1 MRSIARS
8 QLALQYTE
16 IQRMFVKICGI
27 TQVEQGRAIA
37 DAMLRHGLA
46 GQCAIG
52 FICVTQSKR
61 YVSAEQI
68 RPIVL
73 ALPKQVQAIGVF
85 VDENAERVRDIARQ
99 SGLSGV
105 QLHGDESVDY
115 CLALRELL
123 PTTKFIK
130 ALRLRQAS
138 DLVRLA
144 TYRDVVDTYL
154 IDAYHPQQAGGTGQK
169 ADWTLLHDF
178 RPQRPWLLAG
188 GLTPEN
194 VGEAIAAIAPDG
206 VDLSSGVEVQP
217 GIKDLAK
224 VEQLL
229 QAIGSAQQ
237 SKTVSN

>member
-1 MRSIARS
+1 
-8 QLALQYTE
+8 
-16 IQRMFVKICGI
+16 MFVKICGI

-37 DAMLRHGLA
+37 DAMLQHGLA

-73 ALPKQVQAIGVF
+73 ALPKQVQTIGVF
-85 VDENAERVRDIARQ
+85 VDEQMERVGDIARRC
-99 SGLSGV
+99 GLSGV

-115 CLALRELL
+115 CRGLRELL
-123 PTTKFIK
+123 PTTKVIK
-130 ALRLRQAS
+130 VLRLRQAAGL
-138 DLVRLA
+138 DRLA
-144 TYRDVVDTYL
+144 TYRDVVDAYL
-154 IDAYHPQQAGGTGQK
+154 IDAYHPQQAGGTGLK
-169 ADWTLLHDF
+169 ADWTLLQDF

-194 VGEAIAAIAPDG
+194 VGEAIAALHPDG

-224 VEQLL
+224 VEHLL
-229 QAIGSAQQ
+229 QAIVGGTQAKSA
-237 SKTVSN
+237 SV

>member
-1 MRSIARS
+1 
-8 QLALQYTE
+8 
-16 IQRMFVKICGI
+16 MFVKICGI

-37 DAMLRHGLA
+37 DAMLQHGLA

-61 YVSAEQI
+61 YVSAEHI

-85 VDENAERVRDIARQ
+85 VNESSERICDIVQRC
-99 SGLSGV
+99 GLSGV
-105 QLHGDESVDY
+105 QLHGDESVDD
-115 CLALRELL
+115 CQALRDLL
-123 PTTKFIK
+123 PTTKLIK
-130 ALRLRQAS
+130 ALRLQQAS
-138 DLVRLA
+138 DLDLLA
-144 TYRDVVDTYL
+144 TYGDVVDAFL
-154 IDAYHPQQAGGTGQK
+154 IDAYHSQQAGGTGLK

-178 RPQRPWLLAG
+178 HPQRPWLLAG
-188 GLTPEN
+188 GLTPKN
-194 VGEAIAAIAPDG
+194 VREAIAALAPDG

-229 QAIGSAQQ
+229 KQIECS
-237 SKTVSN
+237 TNVNL